1 MQAGASSDAMEEEAE
16 RTEDH
21 HSSKLVLWQGVALLT
36 ADCLGVGVLALPHDV
51 NLLGWGIGLGF
62 LISNFPINYFAG
74 NLLAV
79 IALDIERNH
88 DIAGSSNNTLELEM
102 ASTPTGELDDDNHSQ
117 VHGRKS
123 SKKYTR
129 VAKEDKTIESDE
141 QEAFHDEHEVAVDNH
156 HEDELTKTYDL
167 ISISKAVFDNPA
179 ITKLVLIIYYT
190 NLFLVLGDYIL
201 VMARAVSAMF
211 LDQICIPT
219 AGALASVLMFA
230 ICQLKTMANL
240 GRNVS
245 LVSLLAMLIVLL
257 QCLFHHRNGSLPPDP
272 DDDDDDRSI
281 WQKFSALASIG
292 FAVGSQKLFLNIR
305 HELLD
310 REEASQTLAW
320 SLTTYGM
327 AYLVVII
334 LAGANPPSFL
344 FDAIPEGLG
353 RRIAG
358 ALLWGHVAVSYAI
371 NSQALCSSLERIL
384 VQSHPNIVQSPSWQ
398 GDSSLRWLVL
408 TFCVALTSY
417 LVSNA
422 VPFFKDLVAL
432 IGALTSVPLTLS
444 LPALLHR
451 KTRRLSLFW
460 PHLSP
465 GSFALFAFS
474 LGFLAVGLI
483 GALSSI
489 DEDWL
494 SHGRPFSCR

>member
-1 MQAGASSDAMEEEAE
+1 MQAGASSDAMEEETE

-102 ASTPTGELDDDNHSQ
+102 ASTPTGELDNDNHSQ

-240 GRNVS
+240 GRKVS
-245 LVSLLAMLIVLL
+245 LASLLAMLIVLL

-305 HELLD
+305 HELSD

-334 LAGANPPSFL
+334 LAGASKCLDWTNL
-344 FDAIPEGLG
+344 IVC
-353 RRIAG
+353 
-358 ALLWGHVAVSYAI
+358 LL
-371 NSQALCSSLERIL
+371 L
-384 VQSHPNIVQSPSWQ
+384 
-398 GDSSLRWLVL
+398 
-408 TFCVALTSY
+408 
-417 LVSNA
+417 
-422 VPFFKDLVAL
+422 
-432 IGALTSVPLTLS
+432 
-444 LPALLHR
+444 
-451 KTRRLSLFW
+451 
-460 PHLSP
+460 
-465 GSFALFAFS
+465 
-474 LGFLAVGLI
+474 
-483 GALSSI
+483 
-489 DEDWL
+489 
-494 SHGRPFSCR
+494 